1 MIPISHSKNTKQKQ
15 VKLIKINNVL
25 VKQVYPGYY
34 HFNM

>member
-1 MIPISHSKNTKQKQ
+1 MIPTSHSKNEKET
-15 VKLIKINNVL
+15 IGINFNNTL